1 MKNSIKL
8 IMAWA
13 VTMMTSAG
21 FWGIV
26 FPQYTFTSDCVQVIN
41 EKEQNAAEEEI
52 LLTDADNEN
61 LYVAIASAE
70 SEKVHIKCSIWEWIG
85 EKTR

>member
-1 MKNSIKL
+1 MKNSFKL

-13 VTMMTSAG
+13 AAMMASAG

-41 EKEQNAAEEEI
+41 EKDQNAAEDET
-52 LLTDADNEN
+52 LTGDGDEEN
-61 LYVAIASAE
+61 LYVAIASADP
-70 SEKVHIKCSIWEWIG
+70 EKVHIKCSIWEWIG
-85 EKTR
+85 EKTK